1 MFDLRLIVQFV
12 AVSETLSFSA
22 AAARLGVA
30 QPHLSLQIRKLES
43 LLGFQLFERTTRAVR
58 LTHHGV
64 ALLEKV
70 QGFAREAE
78 ALSNALSAHRTGLAG
93 RVRIGMVNLGEA
105 APRLPE
111 LIARFAMENQGA
123 ELETQPGLAES
134 HEEHMREGSLDVAFG
149 VHAVFGDELETVR
162 MLALDYAVMLS
173 ADDPLA
179 GLDRIAPQHLAGR
192 RVAMTSRPRNP
203 TFFDHMNAPLIAA
216 GAIPVHV
223 PELRRSLLRNA
234 PDLIVTTIVAAPAT
248 ADLRYGVVRRP
259 VDGTIPLWLVMAR
272 LKRSS
277 HPPMAER
284 FWRFMAAAMAPG

>member
-30 QPHLSLQIRKLES
+30 QPHLSLQIRRLEAV
-43 LLGFQLFERTTRAVR
+43 LGFQLFERTTRAVR
-58 LTHHGV
+58 LTHHGA

-70 QGFAREAE
+70 RDFAHEAE
-78 ALSNALSAHRTGLAG
+78 ALSNELSAHRTGLAG

-105 APRLPE
+105 PPRLPD

-134 HEEHMREGSLDVAFG
+134 HEEHMREGSLDLAFG
-149 VHAVFGDELETVR
+149 VHSVFGDDLETVR
-162 MLALDYAVMLS
+162 IFPLDYAVMLS
-173 ADDPLA
+173 VGDPLA
-179 GLDRIAPQHLAGR
+179 GLERISPKDLAGR

-203 TFFDHMNAPLIAA
+203 SFFDRMNAPLVAA

-234 PDLIVTTIVAAPAT
+234 PELIVTTIVAAPAT
-248 ADLRYGVVRRP
+248 AELRYGVVRRP
-259 VDGTIPLWLVMAR
+259 VDGMPPLWLVMAR
-272 LKRSS
+272 LNRSA
-277 HPPMAER
+277 HPPMADR
-284 FWRFMAAAMAPG
+284 FWRFMAGAMAAG

>member
-1 MFDLRLIVQFV
+1 MFDLRLIVQFA

-30 QPHLSLQIRKLES
+30 QPHLSLQIRKLET
-43 LLGFQLFERTTRAVR
+43 LLGFRLFERTTRAVR
-58 LTHHGV
+58 LTHHGA

-70 QGFAREAE
+70 QPFAREAE
-78 ALSNALSAHRTGLAG
+78 ALSNELSAHRVGLAG

-105 APRLPE
+105 APRLPD

-134 HEEHMREGSLDVAFG
+134 HEEHMREGSLDLAFG
-149 VHAVFGDELETVR
+149 VHSVFGGDLETIR
-162 MLALDYAVMLS
+162 IFPLDYAVMLS
-173 ADDPLA
+173 AGDPLA
-179 GLDRIAPQHLAGR
+179 EMERISPQHLAGR

-203 TFFDHMNAPLIAA
+203 AFFDRMNAPLIAA

-223 PELRRSLLRNA
+223 PELRRSLLRNT

-248 ADLRYGVVRRP
+248 AELRYGVVRRP
-259 VDGTIPLWLVMAR
+259 VDDMPPLWLVMAR

-284 FWRFMAAAMAPG
+284 FWRFMAGAMTAA